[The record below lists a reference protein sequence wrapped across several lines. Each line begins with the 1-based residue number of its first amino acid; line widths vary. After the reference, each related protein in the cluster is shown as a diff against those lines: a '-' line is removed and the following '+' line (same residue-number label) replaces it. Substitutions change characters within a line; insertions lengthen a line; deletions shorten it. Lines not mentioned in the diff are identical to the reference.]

1 VLLLKK
7 SERDQDT
14 VTLTAR
20 DLLPKTNNSGRKL
33 ALPHSRAEK
42 GKVVVCRQM
51 MILGTG
57 RSESHSGSRT
67 RQLCDLGHIT

>member
-1 VLLLKK
+1 MLLLKK

-20 DLLPKTNNSGRKL
+20 DLLPKTNHSGRRL

-42 GKVVVCRQM
+42 GKVVVCRMM
-51 MILGTG
+51 MIL
-57 RSESHSGSRT
+57 
-67 RQLCDLGHIT
+67 